1 MTKTVQ
7 KSKARDMTQGSIWK
21 QLLLFSLP
29 LMAGNLFQQL
39 YNTVDSI
46 VVGNFVGKEALAA
59 VGSVGPIINS
69 LIGFFMGLSTGAG
82 VIISQYYGAKAD
94 EKVSRTVS
102 TTLVMT
108 FFLSIVFT
116 ILGIFIT
123 PYMLRMMSTPNDVI
137 RESATYLKIYF
148 GGVAG
153 LMFYNMGS
161 GVLRAVG
168 DSRHPLYFLIFS
180 AVVNTVLDLLFV
192 GVLKLGVGSAALA
205 TIISQFISAL
215 LCLRRL
221 LRSPEEY
228 RLVPSRIRFDPIML
242 KQIISNGLPAGLQN
256 SIIALAN
263 VVVQSNI
270 NSFGKM
276 AVAGCG
282 AYSKVEGFGFL
293 PITCFSLALTTF
305 ISQNLGAKQYDRA
318 KRGARFGILCSITLA
333 EIVGIC
339 VYFLS
344 PYLIAA
350 FNSDP
355 EVVAYGTLQAHTI
368 TLFYFLLAFSHCIAG
383 IMRGAG
389 KATVPMFVMLCC
401 WCIIRVTYIT
411 IAVRIFPVINT
422 IFWAYP
428 LTWTLSSILF
438 FLYYR
443 KADWIHGFEKK

>member
-1 MTKTVQ
+1 MIV
-7 KSKARDMTQGSIWK
+7 
-21 QLLLFSLP
+21 
-29 LMAGNLFQQL
+29 GNLFQQA
-39 YNTVDSI
+39 YTIVDSAI
-46 VVGNFVGKEALAA
+46 VGHYNGEAALAA
-59 VGSVGPIINS
+59 VGASSALTTIFICVA
-69 LIGFFMGLSTGAG
+69 IGGGIGAS
-82 VIISQYYGAKAD
+82 VIISQHFGAKRFARM
-94 EKVSRTVS
+94 KSAVYTALLTFLAVSVLLAGVGLLCS
-102 TTLVMT
+102 EQIMT
-108 FFLSIVFT
+108 ALK
-116 ILGIFIT
+116 T
-123 PYMLRMMSTPNDVI
+123 PPDALEIAV
-137 RESATYLKIYF
+137 TYLNIYF
-148 GGVAG
+148 YG
-153 LMFYNMGS
+153 LPFLFLYNILSSLFNALGK
-161 GVLRAVG
+161 
-168 DSRHPLYFLIFS
+168 SRIPLYFLIFS
-180 AVVNTVLDLLFV
+180 AIVNTVLDLLFV